1 MHVTGLL
8 IDLDYA
14 QAFNRETM
22 SALQKLQ
29 GTDLVED
36 KRQLQTREQKVTRQ
50 DSAAQWTVVNSLPAC

>member
-8 IDLDYA
+8 MDLDYA

-29 GTDLVED
+29 CTDLVED
-36 KRQLQTREQKVTRQ
+36 KQQLQTRTKGNKTGFGSAM
-50 DSAAQWTVVNSLPAC
+50 DSSQ